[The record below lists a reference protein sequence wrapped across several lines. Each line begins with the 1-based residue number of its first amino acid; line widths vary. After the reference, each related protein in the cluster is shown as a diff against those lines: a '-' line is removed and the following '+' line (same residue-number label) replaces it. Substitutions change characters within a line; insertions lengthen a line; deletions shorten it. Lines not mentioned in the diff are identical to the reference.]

1 MATTPA
7 AGDGWFKIWEDGY
20 DEESKTW
27 CVDRLIA
34 NKGLLS
40 VDLPTGLPAGYYLVR
55 PEVLAL
61 HNADK
66 GDPQFYTGCAQVHI
80 EDGPSG
86 PLHIP
91 AEYEVSIPGYL
102 DAKSPG
108 VDFNIYKKP
117 MDKYQVPGPKVY
129 IPSVSKAGKAALTKE
144 KQLIGNIPD
153 DCLPKNAN
161 WCGKAIGA
169 YSGETGCWIGV
180 KDCWTQSKDCWKS
193 APPSGGANCNV
204 WDGYCTL
211 MEDECNSGSFRG
223 PPKFS
228 AKEKLAPVPGAIPK
242 PWGEDFPE
250 SEIEQSSSVVP
261 RSAFA
266 AATPIP
272 VGGSER
278 QALDVD
284 LTEFNAGVDKPP
296 APGHPNVADIPV
308 FSTVDRP
315 MRSQASSIPTPASS
329 MKSPASSVKGSQAP
343 STPLSSMGMR
353 GSSVK
358 GNPAFSTP
366 ASSAPASSMDCNGG
380 MEPSQSPSKPKTSEM
395 PKASQTPKAGTWPD
409 KNKDPSMPKDC
420 EDGKDKNTQT
430 VPIPGDDNGGR
441 PGATLPEF
449 PSVDRPG
456 PKTPEKDGKV
466 GSWPDKSK
474 TGAPKD
480 KEMDCSGMMPSMNWR
495 NNMMGDQ
502 NTGIDKSVKGSPDA
516 GTVPDKSK
524 MPGGDSWA
532 DKSIDGSPSTS
543 WPDKTMKPKESDW
556 SDKTKNDMPS
566 TSKTAWPDKSKTDP
580 TLEMD
585 CNGAPV
591 DNESPGKT
599 PETGP
604 KKDNWAGKGKDG
616 DSKTGTSW
624 PKGKDDM
631 SSGPK
636 KHGNGMDMVDCDM
649 DPNMIDDE
657 DVKEPVASPKK
668 EDTSATPIGSK
679 DDAEDIDLPGGEI
692 EELDCSGGQ
701 FGPPPVDEPKSDESG
716 SADPA
721 GEMGA
726 DPAVPDAEDAPDSS
740 ADSPEEA
747 PETED
752 PEDAEE
758 AEDTF

>member
-20 DEESKTW
+20 DEEKKTW

-66 GDPQFYTGCAQVHI
+66 GDPQFYAGCAQVHI

-91 AEYEVSIPGYL
+91 AEYEVSIPGYV

-108 VDFNIYKKP
+108 VNFNIYKKP

-129 IPSVSKAGKAALTKE
+129 IPSVGKAGKAALTKE
-144 KQLIGNIPD
+144 KQQIGNIPD
-153 DCLPKNAN
+153 DCLLKNAN

-193 APPSGGANCNV
+193 APPSGGANCAV
-204 WDGYCTL
+204 WDSYCTS

-250 SEIEQSSSVVP
+250 SEIEQSSSVVL
-261 RSAFA
+261 RSVFA

-272 VGGSER
+272 VGGGER
-278 QALDVD
+278 QAPNVD
-284 LTEFNAGVDKPP
+284 LPEFNAGVDKPP
-296 APGHPNVADIPV
+296 APGRPNVVDIPA
-308 FSTVDRP
+308 FSSVDRP
-315 MRSQASSIPTPASS
+315 MRSQASSMPTPASS
-329 MKSPASSVKGSQAP
+329 IKSPASSVKGSPAS
-343 STPLSSMGMR
+343 STPLSSTGMR

-358 GNPAFSTP
+358 GSPAFSTP

-380 MEPSQSPSKPKTSEM
+380 MEPSQFPSKPKTSEM

-409 KNKDPSMPKDC
+409 KNKDASIPKDC
-420 EDGKDKNTQT
+420 EDGKDKNT
-430 VPIPGDDNGGR
+430 
-441 PGATLPEF
+441 
-449 PSVDRPG
+449 
-456 PKTPEKDGKV
+456 KT
-466 GSWPDKSK
+466 
-474 TGAPKD
+474 
-480 KEMDCSGMMPSMNWR
+480 
-495 NNMMGDQ
+495 
-502 NTGIDKSVKGSPDA
+502 
-516 GTVPDKSK
+516 
-524 MPGGDSWA
+524 PGGDGWA

-543 WPDKTMKPKESDW
+543 WPDKTTKPKESGW
-556 SDKTKNDMPS
+556 SDKTKDDLPS

-580 TLEMD
+580 TLDMD

-591 DNESPGKT
+591 DDQFPSKT
-599 PETGP
+599 TETGP
-604 KKDNWAGKGKDG
+604 KKDNWAVKGKDG
-616 DSKTGTSW
+616 DSKTGGNWSDQTKSEKDKVGSW
-624 PKGKDDM
+624 PNGKDKPADRNWADKSKDDM

-636 KHGNGMDMVDCDM
+636 KHGNGMDMMDCDM
-649 DPNMIDDE
+649 NPNMVGD
-657 DVKEPVASPKK
+657 KEMTDPVASPKK
-668 EDTSATPIGSK
+668 EDTSTTPIGSK
-679 DDAEDIDLPGGEI
+679 DDAEEIDLPGDKI

-716 SADPA
+716 SADPT
-721 GEMGA
+721 GGMGA
-726 DPAVPDAEDAPDSS
+726 DGAVPDADVPDAEDAPDSS
-740 ADSPEEA
+740 DDSPENA
-747 PETED
+747 PEAED